1 MIRLRLSLTL
11 AALLG
16 AAVAAAGA
24 DIVDVH
30 ANRARI
36 WRDVGPADLEGLNR
50 AKALARQQELATR
63 GKVLEDLTRAMAGQD
78 LAPPVNSGTP
88 PHIGNASGVLT
99 DIDQTYKTKTELEAA
114 KRWFRERGYTV
125 VDKLPNGLPLED
137 AFTVKE
143 LDYSGFTARKPRY
156 RLGSAA
162 EIRFERANATFG
174 EATATVGGQ
183 EWVQGVKAEAK
194 IGELTDARAKLA
206 EKLERGEVPRAR
218 FEAEAA
224 RIDRRVQRYER
235 FMEQLRLSD
244 QGGYHADM
252 VKKASHHMDPA
263 HWCPPAA
270 GFRCWEEPR
279 QAAKAAQRVLANI
292 PESLRTPEQQQR
304 LAWLK
309 KIAKGDEF
317 LPVEA
322 RANAEASARLRDA
335 VRQSFKEGFEF
346 ASSADARATG
356 QLLDELTAARQAGDP
371 ERVAAALRKLDRQ
384 RAAAS
389 RIAATLEA
397 VRQEHGGAELLHE
410 LITGEALERT
420 VDAAGEVR
428 YRVAERFRR
437 PDGSIGTRYKLLT
450 PEQVA
455 KTGGEVIKR
464 NIVRQWVGPGSGS
477 ATPETPRFASF
488 QHEPRLLDPELKGL
502 KSMGKLGWTI
512 VGATSIMSA
521 HEATEQSAAD
531 GRPVLSWT
539 DIKNG
544 TLTKDKIK
552 GWAFTTAVG
561 TALTIGELTFVRPAA
576 RAGEQAAQAQ
586 MQRGDPRLPGAWGVA
601 EDTIKG
607 TVHGI
612 GLLVCQVTLIC
623 PASEALK
630 GVYDSAY
637 QEEEAR
643 ARAEGR
649 APSRLA
655 AMQVFVDRM
664 TGQAWARERGR
675 EIGEWSTAW
684 LEAMRSEWTA
694 GQMSEQLADWLRAGG
709 LERLLARLQT
719 LREIT
724 NVARDLWES
733 AADAIT
739 RAVFAAEDLGPARE
753 RLRALASPQAACE
766 AILRAVAPN
775 GTPSAEP
782 AAAWQRYL
790 DERQLVLQDL
800 LGSAYE
806 LYGHASLAAAATG
819 DTLLGADVL
828 RQQEQLRGVMLA
840 SLDRLRL
847 SLPDD
852 AQLASLRVEV
862 ESMKDPIPAGT
873 AQETRKAALEY
884 VEDADRAI
892 DEVVALVKAGA
903 ECPGL
908 GGGSQVVAAPE
919 PPAPATPGLSG
930 IAQSIVVLFD
940 ASGSMSTGDR
950 IGQAKRSTVSVL
962 RQVTAGT
969 EVALIVFYDC
979 NRIVVEQA
987 FTTDP
992 AAIEAVLPRIR
1003 PSGSTPLA
1011 RATQFARQYIA
1022 DHASG
1027 RTARLV
1033 LLTDGQE
1040 TCGGN
1045 PGEAARGAVGR

>member
-1 MIRLRLSLTL
+1 MIRARLAL
-11 AALLG
+11 ALALLL
-16 AAVAAAGA
+16 AHAAGA
-24 DIVDVH
+24 AAADVVDVH
-30 ANRARI
+30 ADRVRI
-36 WRDVGPADLEGLNR
+36 WSGVAPTNLEGLDR

-63 GKVLEDLTRAMAGQD
+63 GKVLEDLTRAMAGQN

-99 DIDQTYKTKTELEAA
+99 DIDQTYKTQAELEAA

-156 RLGSAA
+156 RLGSAP
-162 EIRFERANATFG
+162 EIRFERASAAFG

-194 IGELTDARAKLA
+194 IGELTDARRTLA
-206 EKLERGEVPRAR
+206 EKLQRGEVPQAQ

-224 RIDRRVQRYER
+224 RIDRRVKRYEA
-235 FMEQLRLSD
+235 FMENLRLSD

-252 VKKASHHMDPA
+252 LKKASHHMDPA

-279 QAAKAAQRVLANI
+279 QAAKAAQRILANI
-292 PESLRTPEQQQR
+292 PEPVRTPEQRER

-309 KIAKGDEF
+309 KIARGDEF

-322 RANAEASARLRDA
+322 QANAQANARLREA
-335 VRQSFKEGFEF
+335 IRQSFKEGFEF
-346 ASSADARATG
+346 ASGTDARYTG
-356 QLLDELTAARQAGDP
+356 QLLDELKAARQAGDP
-371 ERVAAALRKLDRQ
+371 ERVAAALRKFDKQ
-384 RAAAS
+384 RTAAS

-410 LITGEALERT
+410 LISGEQLERT
-420 VDAAGEVR
+420 VNTAGEVR
-428 YRVAERFRR
+428 YRAVERFRR
-437 PDGSIGTRYKLLT
+437 PDGTMGTRYKLLT
-450 PEQVA
+450 PDQVA
-455 KTGGEVIKR
+455 KTGREVIKR
-464 NIVRQWVGPGSGS
+464 NIVRQWVGPGSG
-477 ATPETPRFASF
+477 AAIPETPRFASF
-488 QHEPRLLDPELKGL
+488 QHEPGLLDPELKGL
-502 KSMGKLGWTI
+502 KSMGKLGWLV
-512 VGATSIMSA
+512 VGATSVMSA
-521 HEATEQSAAD
+521 HEATEQSAGQ
-531 GRPVLSWT
+531 GRQVLSWT

-544 TLTKDKIK
+544 NLTKEKIE
-552 GWAFTTAVG
+552 GWAFTTALG
-561 TALTIGELTFVRPAA
+561 TALAVGELTFVRSGA

-586 MQRGDPRLPGAWGVA
+586 RERGDPLLPGNWGIA

-607 TVHGI
+607 TAHGI
-612 GLLVCQVTLIC
+612 GLLVCQVTLVC
-623 PASEALK
+623 PAGEALK

-643 ARAEGR
+643 AKAEGR
-649 APSRLA
+649 EPSRLA
-655 AMQVFVDRM
+655 AMQLFVDKVN
-664 TGQAWARERGR
+664 GQAWARERGK
-675 EIGEWSTAW
+675 EIGEWSLAW
-684 LEAMRSEWTA
+684 LEAKRSEWTA
-694 GQMSEQLADWLRAGG
+694 GQMSREIADWMKAGG
-709 LERLLARLQT
+709 LERLLARLHT

-724 NVARDLWES
+724 NVARDLWEA
-733 AADAIT
+733 AADAVT
-739 RAVFAAEDLGPARE
+739 KAVFAAEDLEPARD
-753 RLRALASPQAACE
+753 RVRALASPQAVCE
-766 AILRAVAPN
+766 AILRARGAGGAAVPA
-775 GTPSAEP
+775 SER

-790 DERQLVLQDL
+790 DERQLALQDL
-800 LGSAYE
+800 LGAAYE
-806 LYGHASLAAAATG
+806 LYGHASLAAATTE

-828 RQQEQLRGVMLA
+828 RQQEQLRGVMA
-840 SLDRLRL
+840 QSLNRLQL

-852 AQLASLRVEV
+852 VQLAALQVEV
-862 ESMKDPIPAGT
+862 QGMKEPIPIGNVPG
-873 AQETRKAALEY
+873 TRKAALEY
-884 VEDADRAI
+884 VQAADRAI
-892 DEVVALVKAGA
+892 AEVIALVKAGA

-908 GGGSQVVAAPE
+908 GADTAVVSAPG
-919 PPAPATPGLSG
+919 PATPAPPPAIGV
-930 IAQSIVVLFD
+930 AQSIVILFD
-940 ASGSMSTGDR
+940 ASGSMSTSDR

-962 RQVTAGT
+962 RQVTAGI

-987 FTTDP
+987 FTTEP
-992 AAIEAVLPRIR
+992 SRIEAILPRIR

-1011 RATQFARQYIA
+1011 KATQVAKQYIA

-1027 RTARLV
+1027 QTARLV

-1045 PGEAARGAVGR
+1045 PVEAARGR